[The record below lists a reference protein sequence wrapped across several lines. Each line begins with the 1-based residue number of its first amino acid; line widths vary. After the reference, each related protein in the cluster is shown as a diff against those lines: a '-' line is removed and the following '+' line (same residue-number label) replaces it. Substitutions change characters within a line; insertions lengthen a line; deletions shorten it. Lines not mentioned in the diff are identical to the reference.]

1 MYDDDPQVVSLF
13 LPCTTSIRL
22 AHDVIDRMA
31 EHPIEPL
38 GEHKAPI
45 LLSFLL
51 SLCAGLRAEGK
62 IGHCPW

>member
-1 MYDDDPQVVSLF
+1 MYDDDPQVESLL

-22 AHDVIDRMA
+22 THDVIDGMA

-38 GEHKAPI
+38 GEHTAPI
-45 LLSFLL
+45 LLSILL
-51 SLCAGLRAEGK
+51 SLCASLRAEGK